1 VFDLFSLYSCGYLTL
16 KLTNSQHSVRQNT
29 QKTSMLSGLKFSLP
43 KGPCCSTNLTKFGE
57 LQPSKKALPDEKE
70 FGSSLLVRTKEECV
84 AFHYPTVKTPSDL
97 RALLEKVM
105 LEGVIEVDCAAITQI
120 VLFMRSEEANR
131 PPYFVL
137 AFGCQVW
144 EHTTFYQRQQ
154 AFSGLDVNSLCIFSK
169 DDRLLPRVA
178 STIDAV
184 ALTFGEKVAS
194 VTNTSRSYSSHW
206 LCVDRKGDELLGFT
220 GLNADN
226 QLVRMSLEEWFDF
239 LVCQVDADMKALNVQ
254 DASMLARLSSN
265 MHACFMGL
273 NAYKFEEAMVL
284 VVGAK
289 VPAQDFLSMACGSG
303 WYLKPSPEF
312 SIDEHDAHFS

>member
-1 VFDLFSLYSCGYLTL
+1 MCLTRIVCTRVGYLTL

-29 QKTSMLSGLKFSLP
+29 QQTSMLSGLKFSLP
-43 KGPCCSTNLTKFGE
+43 KGPCCSTNLTNFGI
-57 LQPSKKALPDEKE
+57 LQPSKKPLPDES
-70 FGSSLLVRTKEECV
+70 SSLLVRTKEDGV

-144 EHTTFYQRQQ
+144 EYTTFYQRQR
-154 AFSGLDVNSLCIFSK
+154 AFSGLDVNPSCIFSK
-169 DDRLLPRVA
+169 DDRLLPRVVC
-178 STIDAV
+178 TINAV
-184 ALTFGEKVAS
+184 ALTFGDKVAS
-194 VTNTSRSYSSHW
+194 VTNTSRSYSSQW

-220 GLNADN
+220 GLNADY

-239 LVCQVDADMKALNVQ
+239 LVCQVDAEMKAVHVQ
-254 DASMLARLSSN
+254 SASMLDRLSSS
-265 MHACFMGL
+265 MHACFMGW

-284 VVGAK
+284 VFGAK

-303 WYLKPSPEF
+303 WHLKPSPEF
-312 SIDEHDAHFS
+312 SIDEHDARFS